1 MKEHQA
7 PIAKK
12 IPHVHEAHGHQRIDN
27 YHWMTQRDAPEV
39 INYLNQEND
48 YYEKMTAHTKQLKV
62 DLFEE
67 IKSRI
72 NEDDES
78 VPYFWNGY
86 WYYTKMKKGE
96 SYPFYYRKKESLSNK
111 EELLFNVNEMA
122 IGHEFF
128 QLTGM
133 SVSPDNTMV
142 SYGVDTVGRRQYT
155 IYIKDLQT
163 HKVMPQALE
172 LTTGGAVWDANN
184 NTLFFVR
191 KDEQTLRA
199 NQIFKYKLGA
209 HPDTATIV
217 YQEDDEIYNCYVYK
231 SKSREYIMI
240 KSSSTLTDEVR
251 FIKANQPDSEFK
263 VVQPRTD
270 QIEYSVLHYGDHFY
284 IMTNKD
290 DATNFKI
297 MKTEVTKPEM
307 ENWVDVIP
315 HQSDVLLEDFE
326 IFKKY
331 LVISDRFNGLNRIRI
346 KSWDDT
352 VDYFLPFDNETYTA
366 FTGGNYDF
374 DTVKLRYQYN
384 SLTTPPSVIE
394 FDMDSREEEVL
405 KIQKVQDPK
414 FTPDDYTSERVW
426 ATAADG
432 VKVPISLVYKKS
444 LKRSSGNPLLLY
456 GYGSYGSTI
465 DPYFSISRLSLLD
478 RGFIYAI
485 AHIRGSE
492 YLGRPWYEDGK
503 MFAKRN
509 TFTDFIACSEHLIN
523 NNFTSPSHLYAS
535 GGSAG
540 GLLMG
545 AIMNMA
551 PQLYNGI
558 LSAVPFVDVV
568 TTMLDDS
575 IPLTTGEY
583 DEWGNPNHKD
593 SYEYMLSYSPYD
605 QVAKH
610 DYPNVLITTG
620 YHDSQVQYWEPA
632 KWVARLRELKTD
644 NNLLLFKTD
653 MTSGH
658 SGASGRYDALKEVA
672 IDYAFLLDLEQIES

>member
-1 MKEHQA
+1 MKEYLA

-39 INYLNQEND
+39 IDYLNQEND

-96 SYPFYYRKKESLSNK
+96 SYPFYYRKKESLSNE

-122 IGHEFF
+122 LGHDFF

-133 SVSPDNTMV
+133 SVSPDNNMI

-155 IYIKDLQT
+155 IYVKDLHTQE
-163 HKVMPQALE
+163 VMPQSLE
-172 LTTGGAVWDANN
+172 LTTGGAVWDADNK
-184 NTLFFVR
+184 TLFFVR

-209 HPDTATIV
+209 QPESATIV

-251 FIKANQPDSEFK
+251 FIRADQPDSEFK
-263 VVQPRTD
+263 IVQPRTD

-290 DATNFKI
+290 EATNFKI
-297 MKTEVTKPEM
+297 MKTEVSKPEM
-307 ENWVDVIP
+307 ENWVDVIAHHP
-315 HQSDVLLEDFE
+315 DVLLEDFE
-326 IFKKY
+326 IFQKY

-405 KIQKVQDPK
+405 KIQKVQDPN
-414 FTPDDYTSERVW
+414 FTPDDYASERVW
-426 ATAADG
+426 ATAKDG
-432 VKVPISLVYKKS
+432 AKVPISLVYKKS
-444 LKRSSGNPLLLY
+444 LKKSSGNPLLLY

-509 TFTDFIACSEHLIN
+509 TFSDFIACSEHLIN
-523 NNFTSPSHLYAS
+523 NNYTSPSHLYAS

-545 AIMNMA
+545 AIMNMS

-593 SYEYMLSYSPYD
+593 SYDYMLSYSPYD
-605 QVAKH
+605 QVREQG
-610 DYPNVLITTG
+610 YPNVLVTTG
-620 YHDSQVQYWEPA
+620 YHDSQVQYWEPS

-644 NNLLLFKTD
+644 NHILLFKTD

-672 IDYAFLLDLEQIES
+672 IDYAFLLDLEQIDS